1 MNNSIVL
8 CTICFLMVLLA
19 FCDRRW
25 GLEIHL
31 RFNGKLGK
39 ILGYNRFSAGGIEV
53 PKVQL
58 IVWSKAIFQTI
69 GKVTHVRYEVV
80 NNSIVLYTICFLT
93 VLLARCVCIL

>member
-1 MNNSIVL
+1 
-8 CTICFLMVLLA
+8 MVLLA

-53 PKVQL
+53 PKV
-58 IVWSKAIFQTI
+58 
-69 GKVTHVRYEVV
+69 
-80 NNSIVLYTICFLT
+80 
-93 VLLARCVCIL
+93 